1 MISRKFLASRAK
13 YLVVLKVFYT
23 QETVRRFH
31 FKSNFFLN
39 YFFCYLRKAL
49 LIIPTPLI
57 TTVEGEDQLC
67 SQREIDLDLQPLN
80 LSHQQRSLQL
90 QPPQQLQQQQNPR

>member
-1 MISRKFLASRAK
+1 MS
-13 YLVVLKVFYT
+13 
-23 QETVRRFH
+23 
-31 FKSNFFLN
+31 FFLN
-39 YFFCYLRKAL
+39 YLFCYFRKAL

-90 QPPQQLQQQQNPR
+90 QLQPPQQLQLQQQNPR